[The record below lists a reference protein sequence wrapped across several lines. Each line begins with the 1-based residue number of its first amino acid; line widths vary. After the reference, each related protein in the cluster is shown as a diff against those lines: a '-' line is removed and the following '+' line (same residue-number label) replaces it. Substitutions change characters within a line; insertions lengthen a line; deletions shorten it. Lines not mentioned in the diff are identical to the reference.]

1 MAYVD
6 LMSTGVTPVQV
17 AAAGTTTYNF
27 SYDTPIAADGSPNIT
42 HIGFQIDG
50 QLEANYAGTSTLG
63 RLINSMRIKIGSNTI
78 IDFNDPAPAADAA
91 TPGNLSVLCQKVG
104 GFDVLSPV
112 QAGALKD
119 ILGEMT
125 LPFGLDASKS
135 HRVNVQITLNSEI
148 DWSGDAAGKWSVANT
163 EFNMV
168 HYFGQSKDTTI
179 YGSRQDFTLTN
190 GAIRS
195 ITIYGKQNYEMLGI
209 SCINDT
215 DTDGVTEVRVNNG
228 AFRALKASQW
238 RVLDSTYTR
247 GIRSDAGV
255 PAPTWVLQRLG
266 FLFLDLKRITAGAD
280 IQMSVTSG
288 ENTTYSFFP
297 IWVASIGQ
305 RTSRPPSQTI
315 SSQTSTAKNVEAESN
330 Y

>member
-50 QLEANYAGTSTLG
+50 QLEADYLGLSTLG

-78 IDFNDPAPAADAA
+78 IDFNDPAPNADGA

-112 QAGALKD
+112 QAAAAKD

-195 ITIYGKQNYEMLGI
+195 ITIYGKPGYEMLGI
-209 SCINDT
+209 SCMT
-215 DTDGVTEVRVNNG
+215 VT
-228 AFRALKASQW
+228 
-238 RVLDSTYTR
+238 
-247 GIRSDAGV
+247 
-255 PAPTWVLQRLG
+255 PTG
-266 FLFLDLKRITAGAD
+266 
-280 IQMSVTSG
+280 
-288 ENTTYSFFP
+288 
-297 IWVASIGQ
+297 
-305 RTSRPPSQTI
+305 
-315 SSQTSTAKNVEAESN
+315 
-330 Y
+330 